1 MNLRWA
7 SSVSVTKSVKEA
19 PSQLKLSMQV
29 AAELF
34 NKEYVKL
41 EHMQPSLTRKLL
53 KLTAASQIRN
63 N

>member
-1 MNLRWA
+1 
-7 SSVSVTKSVKEA
+7 VKEA
-19 PSQLKLSMQV
+19 PRRWLCGDTKSDSQLKLSMQV

>member
-1 MNLRWA
+1 
-7 SSVSVTKSVKEA
+7 
-19 PSQLKLSMQV
+19 MQV

-41 EHMQPSLTRKLL
+41 EHMQLSLTRKLL

>member
-1 MNLRWA
+1 
-7 SSVSVTKSVKEA
+7 VKEA